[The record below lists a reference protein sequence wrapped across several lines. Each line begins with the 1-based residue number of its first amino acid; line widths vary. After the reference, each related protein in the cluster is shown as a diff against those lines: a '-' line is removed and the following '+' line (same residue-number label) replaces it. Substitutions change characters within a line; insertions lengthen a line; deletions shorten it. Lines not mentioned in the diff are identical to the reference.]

1 MVLSSN
7 GSVTVT
13 KNPLRGSDQRVQAR
27 FKFRPAKV
35 NFLFVCESVPKN
47 DSFFYDK
54 NSNLYDA
61 TVEAFIRV
69 FRQINPVNFLDK
81 FKEMGFYLDDLCSEP
96 VNHLKIGADKKKRI
110 ALRKLYEPD
119 LAGRIDLFQ
128 PLEIFVTPK
137 EIIDNVQSAISSIN
151 SKIIPVPL
159 PFPAYGNVK
168 QYVEEL
174 SEQLERVK
182 ITFNL

>member
-1 MVLSSN
+1 
-7 GSVTVT
+7 
-13 KNPLRGSDQRVQAR
+13 
-27 FKFRPAKV
+27 
-35 NFLFVCESVPKN
+35 
-47 DSFFYDK
+47 
-54 NSNLYDA
+54 
-61 TVEAFIRV
+61 
-69 FRQINPVNFLDK
+69 
-81 FKEMGFYLDDLCSEP
+81 MGFYLDDLCSEP
-96 VNHLKIGADKKKRI
+96 VNQLKSGAEKRNRI
-110 ALRKLYEPD
+110 ALRKLYESD

-151 SKIIPVPL
+151 SKIIPFPL
-159 PFPAYGNVK
+159 PFPAYGNVN